1 MARIHS
7 LFATVLA
14 SGLVLA
20 GACKKDEK
28 KADPAAST
36 KPADQKVAE
45 KPDDKAADKAAV
57 APIPSGGAADDLAL
71 LPVDSEAV
79 MGINFGQLQ
88 GSALWKKFV
97 EPQMMKGEFPQKLA
111 QFKDKCGFDPL
122 SAIKSV
128 AIGMK
133 GVGGD
138 NPDGVIV
145 VHGADKTKSLDCFAK
160 MKDEAAKSGDEITR
174 DGDVVIVK
182 SKKGETVAITFVN
195 DSTAVAVVGPNASK
209 DGVKKAAQGGSAL
222 KSSPAFVEM
231 YSKINTQASLWML
244 VNGNAKVFDKA
255 AAMGVKPKAVFGS
268 LNVTDGL
275 AVDVRMRLESADQA
289 TQMANAFR
297 GQLQGFQSMVDKLE
311 VGSDNADVKVSVA
324 MSQQKLEALVKNF
337 AGMFGG
343 GGRGS
348 MGGGGMGGTP

>member
-1 MARIHS
+1 MARIHT

-14 SGLVLA
+14 SSLVLA
-20 GACKKDEK
+20 GACKKDDK
-28 KADPAAST
+28 KADPAAS
-36 KPADQKVAE
+36 K
-45 KPDDKAADKAAV
+45 DKAADPKMAEKSDTKSDTKTDSAPAA
-57 APIPSGGAADDLAL
+57 APKGQTGEDLKL

-79 MGINFGQLQ
+79 MGINFAQLQ

-97 EPQMMKGEFPQKLA
+97 EPQMMKGDFPSKLA
-111 QFKDKCGFDPL
+111 QFKDKCGFDPM
-122 SAIKSV
+122 SAIKSI

-133 GVGGD
+133 GVGAD

-145 VHGADKTKSLDCFAK
+145 VHGAGKKDSLACFDK

-182 SKKGETVAITFVN
+182 SKKGETVAITFVT
-195 DSTAVAVVGPNASK
+195 DDTAVAVVGPNASK
-209 DGVKKAAQGGSAL
+209 DGVMKAAQGGSTL
-222 KSSPAFVEM
+222 SSSAAFVDM
-231 YSKINTQASLWML
+231 YSKIDTQASLWML

-297 GQLQGFQSMVDKLE
+297 GQLAGFQSMVDKMD
-311 VGSDNADVKVSVA
+311 VGNDGADVKVAVA

-337 AGMFGG
+337 AGML
-343 GGRGS
+343 
-348 MGGGGMGGTP
+348 GGGMGGGGGM